1 MLLAS
6 YMYDIFPDQKLLDV
20 FRQVEKSF
28 SKEIQAKNTTQ
39 DV

>member
-1 MLLAS
+1 
-6 YMYDIFPDQKLLDV
+6 MYDIFPDQKLLDV
-20 FRQVEKSF
+20 FRQIFPVEKSF